1 MVQGVEGPL
10 QVGVSE
16 KVLPSSGWEAEG
28 PALQPQQPKDVFAEA
43 APTSVVA
50 AGILQR
56 LALVDA
62 VEALT
67 AAVEVGRS
75 WAPGDPAARS
85 RDPGGAW

>member
-1 MVQGVEGPL
+1 M
-10 QVGVSE
+10 SE
-16 KVLPSSGWEAEG
+16 KVLPSSGREAEL
-28 PALQPQQPKDVFAEA
+28 PAFQPQRPERRLDVKA

-67 AAVEVGRS
+67 AAVEVGS
-75 WAPGDPAARS
+75 SGAPGHPAACS

>member
-1 MVQGVEGPL
+1 M
-10 QVGVSE
+10 
-16 KVLPSSGWEAEG
+16 K
-28 PALQPQQPKDVFAEA
+28 A

-75 WAPGDPAARS
+75 WASGDPAACS